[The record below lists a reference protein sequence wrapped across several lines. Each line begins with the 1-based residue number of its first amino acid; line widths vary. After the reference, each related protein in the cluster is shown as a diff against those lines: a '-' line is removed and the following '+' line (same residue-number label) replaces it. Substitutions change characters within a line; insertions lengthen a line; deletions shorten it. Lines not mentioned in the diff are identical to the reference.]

1 MGAFTVVI
9 CHGSYHTPIPY
20 KPFITALHKQGI
32 EAYCPQ
38 LPTSDLQKLNVGTS
52 PDGFPDFSS
61 PPPATG
67 YPQPSDDAVVINKL
81 LDRLILQEG
90 KKVILLGHSSGGF
103 VATYVARQKYQRKV
117 RQANNLEGGI
127 IGIFYATAFLIP
139 KGQSVHSFFQPKG
152 GSEGIVPPYCRFHGN
167 GFESIASTVD
177 AAKYFF
183 NGLPEDKAKYYESTM
198 TAGPILITVLDHD
211 PYIEVPCAF
220 LICENDLA
228 LPFAYQEMMVA
239 MQAKREETKFTV
251 YKCDAGHSPHLTW
264 TDGLVGRIQEWA
276 GSIV

>member
-20 KPFITALHKQGI
+20 KPFITALQKQAI

-38 LPTSDLQKLNVGTS
+38 LPTSDLQNLNVGTS

-61 PPPATG
+61 PPPANG
-67 YPQPSDDAVVINKL
+67 YPQPADDAVVINEL
-81 LDRLILQEG
+81 LDKLILQEG

-139 KGQSVHSFFQPKG
+139 KGQSVHSFFQTKD
-152 GSEGIVPPYCRFHGN
+152 GSEGIVPPYCRFH
-167 GFESIASTVD
+167 VR
-177 AAKYFF
+177 F
-183 NGLPEDKAKYYESTM
+183 NHTPPVPSE
-198 TAGPILITVLDHD
+198 PLD
-211 PYIEVPCAF
+211 
-220 LICENDLA
+220 
-228 LPFAYQEMMVA
+228 
-239 MQAKREETKFTV
+239 
-251 YKCDAGHSPHLTW
+251 
-264 TDGLVGRIQEWA
+264 
-276 GSIV
+276 